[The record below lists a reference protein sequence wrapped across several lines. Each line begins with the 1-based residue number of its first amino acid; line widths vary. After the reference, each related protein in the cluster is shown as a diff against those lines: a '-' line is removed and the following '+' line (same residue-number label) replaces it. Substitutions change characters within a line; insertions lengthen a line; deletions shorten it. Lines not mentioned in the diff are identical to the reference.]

1 LTVREEAIAILRM
14 NKPKLEQRLEQLR
27 QLRAATPNDEV
38 VLTLSKGLKD
48 RSNLVIAEAAKTI
61 AELRL
66 SMMIP
71 VLLETFDRLFKD
83 PVKDDSKCWGKTA
96 IARALT
102 ELEYAESPPFLRGS
116 HHIQM
121 EPVWGGQEDAA
132 PQFRATCLL
141 ALVQCDDLRRPEIF
155 RHLVDGLADPADPV
169 RLEAVRAIA
178 QMNGDE
184 ASILLR
190 LKARLGDRRPV
201 VTGQVFDAL
210 LVLEGEKAV
219 DFVAEHFAS
228 ISSEVRD
235 EAALSLGSSR
245 LQNSVD
251 VLVLAWRN
259 ANDGVFRSVL
269 LRALSSSRHEA
280 AIDFL
285 LDVVRNGGTRDS
297 RAAIDALKLHEDS
310 REISVRLEEAMKQ
323 RR

>member
-1 LTVREEAIAILRM
+1 M

-27 QLRAATPNDEV
+27 QMRSATPNDEV
-38 VLTLSKGLKD
+38 VVALTKGMKD

-66 SMMIP
+66 SPMIP
-71 VLLETFDRLFKD
+71 ILLETFHQLLED
-83 PVKDDSKCWGKTA
+83 PVKTDSKCWGKTA
-96 IARALT
+96 IATALT
-102 ELEYAESPPFLRGS
+102 ELEYAESPPFLRGM

-132 PQFRATCLL
+132 PQLRATCLL

-155 RHLVDGLADPADPV
+155 RRLVDGLADPADPV

-201 VTGQVFDAL
+201 VTGHVFDAL
-210 LVLEGEKAV
+210 LMLEGEKGI
-219 DFVAEHFAS
+219 DFVAEHLS
-228 ISSEVRD
+228 STTSEVRD

-245 LQNSVD
+245 LQKSVD
-251 VLVLAWRN
+251 VLISAWRD
-259 ANDGVFRSVL
+259 ATDGNFRSVV
-269 LRALSSSRHEA
+269 LRALSSSRHQA

-285 LDVVRNGGTRDS
+285 LDVVRDGMTRDS
-297 RAAIDALKLHEDS
+297 AAAADALKLHEDS
-310 REISVRLEEAMKQ
+310 PEISFRLEQAIKK

>member
-1 LTVREEAIAILRM
+1 M

-27 QLRAATPNDEV
+27 QLRSATPSEEV
-38 VLTLSKGLKD
+38 VVALGKALKD
-48 RSNLVIAEAAKTI
+48 RSNLVVAEAAKTI

-66 SMMIP
+66 SQMIP
-71 VLLETFDRLFKD
+71 GLLETFDRLFED
-83 PVKDDSKCWGKTA
+83 AVKNDSKCWGKTA
-96 IARALT
+96 VAKTLT
-102 ELEYAESPPFLRGS
+102 ELEYAESPPFIRGS
-116 HHIQM
+116 RHIQM
-121 EPVWGGQEDAA
+121 EAVWGGQEDAA
-132 PQFRATCLL
+132 PQLRATCLL

-210 LVLEGEKAV
+210 LVLDGERAV
-219 DFVAEHFAS
+219 DFVAEHLAS
-228 ISSEVRD
+228 TSNEVRD

-245 LQNSVD
+245 LQKSVV
-251 VLVLAWRN
+251 VLTGAWEN
-259 ANDGVFRSVL
+259 ASDREFRSVL
-269 LRALSSSRHEA
+269 LRALSSSRQEP

-285 LDVVRNGGTRDS
+285 LDIVRNGVTRDS
-297 RAAIDALKLHEDS
+297 AAAADALKLHEHS
-310 REISVRLEEAMKQ
+310 PEIAARLEEALKE
-323 RR
+323 RG